1 MVLSNKSLKT
11 GVLWVRFWTY
21 LSYLSLYSH
30 PTKNWC
36 FWTVV
41 LEKILESPLD
51 CKEIK
56 PVHPKRNKSP
66 EYSMEGLVLKL
77 KLQYFGHLIQRTG
90 SLKKKLILGMT
101 EGRRQRGLQRMS
113 CWMASP
119 TLWTWVRASFRSL
132 WWTGKLDI
140 LQSMGSQSIGH
151 NWATEL
157 MERPTWQRSRGSL
170 PLTSRRK
177 WNSHLNHR
185 SWFYQQSHV
194 LGSGH
199 FLSWALTG
207 DCSPGWHLFCSL
219 LSPQTMALMQ
229 MTQVSCAQTPDS
241 QKL

>member
-1 MVLSNKSLKT
+1 M
-11 GVLWVRFWTY
+11 
-21 LSYLSLYSH
+21 
-30 PTKNWC
+30 PTKIHLVKPMVSPVVMYGCESWTTKKAEYQSTDAFELWC
-36 FWTVV
+36 WRRFLRVPWTARRSNQS
-41 LEKILESPLD
+41 IL
-51 CKEIK
+51 KEI
-56 PVHPKRNKSP
+56 SP

-77 KLQYFGHLIQRTG
+77 KLQYFGHLIQRTD
-90 SLKKKLILGMT
+90 SLEKTLILGMT
-101 EGRRQRGLQRMS
+101 EGRRPRGRQRMS

-119 TLWTWVRASFRSL
+119 TLWTWVRASFGSL
-132 WWTGKLDI
+132 WWTGKPDI
-140 LQSMGSQSIGH
+140 LQSMGSQSVGH
-151 NWATEL
+151 NWAIEL
-157 MERPTWQRSRGSL
+157 MERPAWQGSRGSL
-170 PLTSRRK
+170 PLTPRRK

-219 LSPQTMALMQ
+219 LSPKTMALMQ